1 MKAFNGE
8 IRVRRD
14 CWVYQ
19 RKTSGLR
26 FRDMV
31 RDMVRDTVR
40 VRVIIRFT
48 VRVGVG
54 VMKAKA

>member
-26 FRDMV
+26 FRDT
-31 RDMVRDTVR
+31 VRDTVR
-40 VRVIIRFT
+40 VRVRVRFT

>member
-26 FRDMV
+26 FRD
-31 RDMVRDTVR
+31 TVR
-40 VRVIIRFT
+40 VRLRVRFT

>member
-8 IRVRRD
+8 ICVRRD

-26 FRDMV
+26 FRDTV

-40 VRVIIRFT
+40 VRV
-48 VRVGVG
+48 RVSLHR
-54 VMKAKA
+54 